1 MKPKV
6 LLGMSGGVDSSVAAI
21 LLKEQGYD
29 VIGAT
34 MKLWQNDEEPE
45 CNSGC
50 CSLSSTYD
58 AKRVCDLLGIP
69 HYVFNFM
76 DEFKQH
82 VIDDF
87 INKYKVGKTPNP
99 CIECNRYL
107 KFDIMYK
114 KAKQLGIDY
123 IATGHYAKTEY
134 SEKYNKHVLKKSEA
148 LKKDQ
153 TYALYNIPKE
163 IVDKVL
169 FPLGSF
175 KEKSDVRK
183 IAEQHNLLIAKK
195 PDSQEICFIPD
206 NDYVKFLKEN
216 MNDEI
221 KEGNIVDTNG
231 KILTR
236 HKGIINYTI
245 GQRKGL
251 GLSKSTPLY
260 VVKLDKK
267 NNNVIV
273 GEEKDIYSTEVLV
286 EDINYLLFDI
296 IDKPLDITAKIRY
309 SAKEEKAKLYPLT
322 DNTAKIVFENKQR
335 AVTPGQS
342 IVFYIDDCVLG
353 GGKII

>member
-6 LLGMSGGVDSSVAAI
+6 LLGMSGGVDSSVAAV
-21 LLKEQGYD
+21 LLKEQGYE

-34 MKLWQNDEEPE
+34 MKLWQNDEELE
-45 CNSGC
+45 CSSGC

-69 HYVFNFM
+69 HYVFNFTE
-76 DEFKQH
+76 EFKKY

-87 INKYKVGKTPNP
+87 IDKYKIGKTPNP

-134 SEKYNKHVLKKSEA
+134 SQKYDKYVLKKSEA

-169 FPLGSF
+169 FPLGNF
-175 KEKSDVRK
+175 KEKSEIRQ
-183 IAEQHNLLIAKK
+183 IATDHNLLIAKK

-206 NDYVKFLKEN
+206 NDYVKFLKQNIDDKIQEGN
-216 MNDEI
+216 IID
-221 KEGNIVDTNG
+221 KEGNVLI
-231 KILTR
+231 K

-251 GLSKSTPLY
+251 GLSKSKPLY

-273 GEEKDIYSTEVLV
+273 GNEEDIYSEQVYV
-286 EDINYLLFDI
+286 EDINYLLFDNI
-296 IDKPLDITAKIRY
+296 NEPIDITAKIRY

-322 DNTAKIVFENKQR
+322 ENTARVVFENKQR
-335 AVTPGQS
+335 AATPGQS